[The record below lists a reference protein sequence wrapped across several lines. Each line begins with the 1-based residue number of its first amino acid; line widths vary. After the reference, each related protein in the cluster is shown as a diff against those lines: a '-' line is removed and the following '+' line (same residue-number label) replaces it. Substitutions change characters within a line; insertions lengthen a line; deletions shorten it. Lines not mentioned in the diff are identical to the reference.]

1 MFNSTF
7 VFYIFNKLN
16 HYCSRYHIITSSR
29 LKGKIFKGVQM
40 VTRVYPCF
48 TKWHSIF
55 YVNNK
60 KVVPVDLYNMLTYE
74 ALAYWIMG
82 YGTRSKKIRFNP
94 TNTIFYFKISSIY
107 YKYINT

>member
-82 YGTRSKKIRFNP
+82 YGTRSKKN
-94 TNTIFYFKISSIY
+94 KV
-107 YKYINT
+107 